1 MSDEAAQ
8 LVKVPME
15 LIEQVLLKFQAASLD
30 QWKAEITALRKQLK
44 DCSTAFDRQQEMLDR
59 NAGKIAALRLDAER
73 YGRAKR
79 FLQYGKGTLDARG
92 TDSAA
97 FDALIDALPKEEG
110 K

>member
-1 MSDEAAQ
+1 MSDDDVNCLVRELDVLWNGASGAAKQ
-8 LVKVPME
+8 
-15 LIEQVLLKFQAASLD
+15 ASLCD
-30 QWKAEITALRKQLK
+30 MLSQIDEELPALRK
-44 DCSTAFDRQQEMLDR
+44 
-59 NAGKIAALRLDAER
+59 DAER

-79 FLQYGKGTLDARG
+79 FLQYGNGTLDARG

>member
-1 MSDEAAQ
+1 MSDTPRTDEFCKTAGGQYTYDITGLARS
-8 LVKVPME
+8 LERE
-15 LIEQVLLKFQAASLD
+15 LSTCSAKFDL
-30 QWKAEITALRKQLK
+30 
-44 DCSTAFDRQQEMLDR
+44 QQQQLDR
-59 NAGKIAALRLDAER
+59 NAEQIAALRKDAER

-92 TDSAA
+92 TDSAE